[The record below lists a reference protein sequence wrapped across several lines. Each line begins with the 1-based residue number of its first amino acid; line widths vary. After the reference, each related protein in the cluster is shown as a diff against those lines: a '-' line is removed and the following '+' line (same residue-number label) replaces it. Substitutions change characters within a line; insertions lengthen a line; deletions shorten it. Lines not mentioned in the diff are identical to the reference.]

1 MKSAVRIVR
10 IEITKIEK
18 EGRCENKYSD
28 GK

>member
-1 MKSAVRIVR
+1 MTRAVGNVR